1 MDNDELMHYGVPGMK
16 WGVRRTPAQLGRKKA
31 SSSRFLLGKKKSK
44 PKPKAKAETKAKTK
58 SEAPKEET
66 APKKKSV
73 KEMSNEELNAAIDR
87 MRLEQTY
94 ASLSPQKVSMGKKIA
109 KTILN
114 DVIVPAATD
123 VGRQMVKSTL
133 ARAGNKTLSEVFK
146 DFSDE
151 DKIYANNKKK

>member
-16 WGVRRTPAQLGRKKA
+16 WGVRRTPAQLGRKKT
-31 SSSRFLLGKKKSK
+31 SSSKSLFGKKK
-44 PKPKAKAETKAKTK
+44 PKPKAKAKTK
-58 SEAPKEET
+58 SESSKEET

-114 DVIVPAATD
+114 DVVVPAATD

>member
-1 MDNDELMHYGVPGMK
+1 MDNNELMHYGVPGMK
-16 WGVRRTPAQLGRKKA
+16 WGVRRTPAQLGRKKTSA
-31 SSSRFLLGKKKSK
+31 SKSLFGKKKT
-44 PKPKAKAETKAKTK
+44 KPKAK
-58 SEAPKEET
+58 SESSKKET

-73 KEMSNEELNAAIDR
+73 KEMSDEELNAAISR
-87 MRLEQTY
+87 LQLEQRY
-94 ASLSPQKVSMGKKIA
+94 KELSPQKVSMGKKIA

-114 DVIVPAATD
+114 DVFVPAATD

-133 ARAGNKTLSEVFK
+133 ARAGNKTLGEVFK

>member
-1 MDNDELMHYGVPGMK
+1 MDNNELMHYGVPGMK
-16 WGVRRTPAQLGRKKA
+16 WGVRRTPAQLGRKKT
-31 SSSRFLLGKKKSK
+31 SSSKSLFGKKK
-44 PKPKAKAETKAKTK
+44 PKPEAKAKSK
-58 SEAPKEET
+58 SSKEET

-114 DVIVPAATD
+114 DVVVPAATD

>member
-1 MDNDELMHYGVPGMK
+1 MKIKMDNDELMHYGVPGMK
-16 WGVRRTPAQLGRKKA
+16 WGVRRTPAQLGRKKT
-31 SSSRFLLGKKKSK
+31 SSSKSLFGKKKPKPK
-44 PKPKAKAETKAKTK
+44 PKPKAK
-58 SEAPKEET
+58 SESSKEET

-114 DVIVPAATD
+114 DVVVPAATD

>member
-16 WGVRRTPAQLGRKKA
+16 WGVIRTPAQLGRKKT
-31 SSSRFLLGKKKSK
+31 SSSRFLLGKKRS
-44 PKPKAKAETKAKTK
+44 KPKAKAETKAKTK

-73 KEMSNEELNAAIDR
+73 KEMSDEELNAAINR

-94 ASLSPQKVSMGKKIA
+94 VSLSPQKVSTGKKIA

-114 DVIVPAATD
+114 DVVVPAATD
-123 VGRQMVKSTL
+123 VGRQMVKTAL
-133 ARAGNKTLSEVFK
+133 TRAGNKTLEEVFK
-146 DFSDE
+146 DFSE
-151 DKIYANNKKK
+151 ADKIYTNNKKK